1 MTFDEAVKKSI
12 KVFMKG
18 KMPMKTGELKEEGL
32 FFTPEY
38 FDELEDDLLDEPTDS
53 KKSKEEKELEDEA

>member
-12 KVFMKG
+12 KVFLQG
-18 KMPMKTGELKEEGL
+18 KMPLKTGGLKEEGL

-38 FDELEDDLLDEPTDS
+38 FDELEADLLDEPVDGKKKKKKKES
-53 KKSKEEKELEDEA
+53 KDAA

>member
-12 KVFMKG
+12 KVFMQG

-32 FFTPEY
+32 FYTPEY
-38 FDELEDDLLDEPTDS
+38 FDELEGDLLEEPTDS
-53 KKSKEEKELEDEA
+53 KKAKDEELEDEA

>member
-12 KVFMKG
+12 KVFLQG
-18 KMPMKTGELKEEGL
+18 KMPMETGEAKEEGL

-38 FDELEDDLLDEPTDS
+38 FDELEADLLDEPTKS
-53 KKSKEEKELEDEA
+53 KKDKEATDAA